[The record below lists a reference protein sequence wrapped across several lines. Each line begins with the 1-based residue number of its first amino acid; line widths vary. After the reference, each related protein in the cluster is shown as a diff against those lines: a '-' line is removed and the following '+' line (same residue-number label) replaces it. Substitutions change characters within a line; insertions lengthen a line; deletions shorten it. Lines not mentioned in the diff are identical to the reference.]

1 MPGTECV
8 RVVVRVRPLNDNERA
23 KSCSSIID
31 VDHSDSQVS
40 IFSSR
45 SVPPKTF
52 AFDAVYGPTSQQ
64 QQIYDETAFPL
75 VESVLEGY
83 NGTIFAYGQTGCGKT
98 FTMSGDEEHPGV
110 IPNAFRHIFGAIS
123 DTQTTRMF
131 LVYCSF
137 VEIYNEEIRDLLA
150 YDPAHKLELKENAD
164 SGVYIKGVRK
174 QPVSTVHDINRLMDA
189 GASHRITK
197 ETAMNSRSSRSHSI
211 FTVYVE
217 MSEEVEGRQAFRAG
231 KLNLVDLAGSERQ
244 KKTQATG
251 DRLKEAIEIN
261 LSLSALGNVISAL
274 VDGHSSHIPYRDS
287 KLTRL
292 LQDSLGG
299 NTKTIMIAVTSPADY
314 NYDESL
320 STLRYASRAKSIQNK
335 PKINEDPK
343 DALLRQYLEQIN
355 DLKKRLATQ
364 GEKKVVIVEVP
375 VYVKVPR
382 KKQGMTLVQQDL
394 GQEAR
399 DEEELGAD
407 QFQEETQSP
416 HPSQSRL
423 QPASSSDCEE
433 LDTRQVEKK
442 PSKRKIQPNAQQSA
456 FPEEAKGML
465 RGKKGLPDRPG
476 KAESGS
482 RSALHAEKK
491 SKAAKDNEDLQEYRS
506 ASPSRK
512 RTEEG
517 EIDTAGRAKQRKGKV
532 SRQINGDEAELEG
545 GKDRIS
551 RGKRQEGEFPVPP
564 LRLESDSD
572 HSDVYAN
579 DFEAEQ
585 STEGLKGQQRIAGG
599 RRKGKQSEAVP
610 KSPSAREKE
619 ELEAEDIYAND
630 FDSEESKAARAKG
643 PHPAVTEKPRKA
655 QQPKGTKALPAPLKG
670 TLSAAVESDHS
681 DTYGSDFEGEPHTKV
696 SLVKQ
701 KQQKAAVP
709 ASIRPAESDHFEP
722 SANHFEAEN
731 GTQKAVIQLKGKQP
745 KGKMPQ
751 SRQEETVFPSKS
763 LSKLIKAQESHSQ
776 GRERKRGSPA
786 EEEQE
791 SFAYPD
797 DFEDKEALVAF
808 IGKQVL
814 QGGQT
819 QGKQELAELKKYHE
833 DQVKRQKAVQSLPKP
848 AQPPSLLSSRYAS
861 LSEQVTS
868 QRTLVKSLQTQY
880 KTALTEIQDLNH
892 EHEMAKEDLLAGIR
906 SKDHEMTFLHK
917 VLEQLLTPEQLSSIT
932 DKARFDEDNCEWQV
946 PDFVLEKNNP
956 LSFPKLQ
963 RRGEDLGEVKGRVV
977 KLTGDEDLLRNAKF
991 QDWKKSEERK
1001 EEKREEGGRGGGGLK
1016 AVVLDPLE
1024 QMPMPVPSNDP
1035 PHSRK
1040 RLLKPLAE
1048 ERKRSYIS

>member
-1 MPGTECV
+1 M
-8 RVVVRVRPLNDNERA
+8 RVVVRVRPLNDSERA
-23 KSCSSIID
+23 KACSSVID
-31 VDHSDSQVS
+31 VDRSDSQVS

-52 AFDAVYGPTSQQ
+52 AFDAVYDPSSHQ

-131 LVYCSF
+131 LVYCSY
-137 VEIYNEEIRDLLA
+137 VEIYNEEIRDLLV

-164 SGVYIKGVRK
+164 SGVYIKGVSK

-189 GASHRITK
+189 GASHRITEK
-197 ETAMNSRSSRSHSI
+197 TAMNNHSSRSHSI

-217 MSEEVEGRQAFRAG
+217 MSEEVEGRQAIRAG

-299 NTKTIMIAVTSPADY
+299 NTKTIMIAVASPADY

-355 DLKKRLATQ
+355 ELKKQLATQ
-364 GEKKVVIVEVP
+364 GHGEKKVVIVEVP

-382 KKQGMTLVQQDL
+382 KRQGMTLVQQDL
-394 GQEAR
+394 G
-399 DEEELGAD
+399 EEGGRRGRKEEDLGEY
-407 QFQEETQSP
+407 QEEAESP
-416 HPSQSRL
+416 YPNPR
-423 QPASSSDCEE
+423 PASSDCEE
-433 LDTRQVEKK
+433 LDTRQVDKK
-442 PSKRKIQPNAQQSA
+442 PSKRQPKSQKPTTI
-456 FPEEAKGML
+456 PEEAKAL
-465 RGKKGLPDRPG
+465 PTGKKALPDRPG

-482 RSALHAEKK
+482 KSALHPEKK
-491 SKAAKDNEDLQEYRS
+491 SKAAKDSADLQEYKS
-506 ASPSRK
+506 VSPSRK

-517 EIDTAGRAKQRKGKV
+517 EIEPAGRAKQRKGKV
-532 SRQINGDEAELEG
+532 SQQGNGLEG
-545 GKDRIS
+545 GLEGRDKPAN
-551 RGKRQEGEFPVPP
+551 RGKRQEATGEFPGAP
-564 LRLESDSD
+564 LGLESDSD

-585 STEGLKGQQRIAGG
+585 STGGLKGPQRAAGG
-599 RRKGKQSEAVP
+599 RSKGKRSEVAVP
-610 KSPSAREKE
+610 ESPSARGKE
-619 ELEAEDIYAND
+619 EFEPEDEYAND
-630 FDSEESKAARAKG
+630 FEAEESKAARSKG
-643 PHPAVTEKPRKA
+643 PAQAVVSENPKKA
-655 QQPKGTKALPAPLKG
+655 KQRQASKALPPPSKG
-670 TLSAAVESDHS
+670 TVSAAVESDHS
-681 DTYGSDFEGEPHTKV
+681 DAYGSDFEAEPQAKV
-696 SLVKQ
+696 SPVTGKFAKSKQ
-701 KQQKAAVP
+701 PNAA
-709 ASIRPAESDHFEP
+709 IRTAESDHFEP
-722 SANHFEAEN
+722 SAGHFAAES
-731 GTQKAVIQLKGKQP
+731 GSQKAVIQLKGKQP
-745 KGKMPQ
+745 KGKVQ
-751 SRQEETVFPSKS
+751 QEETLIPSKS
-763 LSKLIKAQESHSQ
+763 LSKLAKGQESQSQ
-776 GRERKRGSPA
+776 GRERSPV
-786 EEEQE
+786 EEQE
-791 SFAYPD
+791 SVAYPD
-797 DFEDKEALVAF
+797 DFEDKDALIAF

-814 QGGQT
+814 QGGQA
-819 QGKQELAELKKYHE
+819 QGKELADLKKYHE

-848 AQPPSLLSSRYAS
+848 TQPPSLISSRYNS
-861 LSEQVTS
+861 LSEEVTS
-868 QRTLVKSLQTQY
+868 QRTMVKSLQTKY
-880 KTALTEIQDLNH
+880 KSALTEIQDLNH

-917 VLEQLLTPEQLSSIT
+917 VLEQLLTPEQISSIT
-932 DKARFDEDNCEWQV
+932 ERARFEEDEGEWQV

-977 KLTGDEDLLRNAKF
+977 KLTGEEDLLRNAKF
-991 QDWKKSEERK
+991 QDWKKGEEKK

-1016 AVVLDPLE
+1016 AVILDPLE
-1024 QMPMPVPSNDP
+1024 QMPVPVLDNDP